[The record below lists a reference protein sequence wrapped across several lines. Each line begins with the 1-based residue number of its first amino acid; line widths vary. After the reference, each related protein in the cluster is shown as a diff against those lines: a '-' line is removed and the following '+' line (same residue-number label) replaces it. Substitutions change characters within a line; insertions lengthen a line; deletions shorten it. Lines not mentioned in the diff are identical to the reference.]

1 MSYALVLGAGGFV
14 GGHLVG
20 RLVRDGHEVVAVDRK
35 SRADWWQDHRLNART
50 FDLMDVS
57 EPNSM
62 QLLASMERRPFD
74 EVYHLAAET
83 GGVGYVGAHRLGP
96 TMSVKATINVL
107 EAAAHFGW
115 GRVFYASSAA
125 VYPRHL
131 QREDDAAALR
141 EQDAYPA
148 EAEDGHGWERLF
160 GERLCRHF
168 QEEAGLQT
176 RVARLHAAYG
186 PYAPWRGGREQVV
199 AALCRQVAE
208 VKLGY
213 ADHVTVWGD
222 GTQTRS
228 FTHSNDCVEGI
239 LRITRSEVDE
249 PLNLG
254 SADLHTVNELL
265 SAIEYAAEV
274 TVERQYQPDAPH
286 GVRSRNSDNTLIRK
300 HLDWEPSTALV
311 GGVTH
316 TYVWI
321 EQEVARWR
329 AGSPSPMPREE
340 ATDGE
345 TAWPTKAPGDDST

>member
-20 RLVRDGHEVVAVDRK
+20 RLVRDGHEVVAVDRR

-57 EPNSM
+57 EPHSM
-62 QLLASMERRPFD
+62 NLLASMERRSFD
-74 EVYHLAAET
+74 EVYHLAADT
-83 GGVGYVGAHRLGP
+83 GGVGYVTHNHLSP
-96 TMSVKATINVL
+96 TMSVKATLSVL

-131 QREDDAAALR
+131 QREGDAAALR

-168 QEEAGLQT
+168 QEEAELET
-176 RVARLHAAYG
+176 RVARLHAVYG
-186 PYAPWRGGREQVV
+186 PCAPWHGGREQVV

-213 ADHVTVWGD
+213 ADHVAVWGD

-239 LRITRSEVDE
+239 LRIARSEVDE

-254 SADLHTVNELL
+254 SADLHTVDELL

-274 TVERQYQPDAPH
+274 TVERRYLPDAPH

-300 HLDWEPSTALV
+300 HLDWEPTTSLV
-311 GGVTH
+311 GGVAH
-316 TYVWI
+316 TYAWI
-321 EQEVARWR
+321 EQQVARWR
-329 AGSPSPMPREE
+329 AESPSPIPRREE
-340 ATDGE
+340 PDGE
-345 TAWPTKAPGDDST
+345 AAWPTEAPGDDPA